1 MESRSVCISFAN
13 ILTIGKIRSMV
24 DCGENDYI
32 KKKYNQFRDLIAPDV
47 ITYGDFLEYGYRL
60 LAKSYR
66 NEYVYKN
73 QMVNR
78 IIKKHS
84 LKTSVILNEFHI
96 GNSIADL
103 IFLNG
108 TDRAFEIKTEFDSE
122 VRLLSQLSDY
132 RKAFSR
138 VYLVI
143 PQSLLS
149 RYESMLDDSI
159 GVILLTNRNSMK
171 EYKKAIPNYD
181 YLDAETMMKCL
192 RKEEYTDIIRKMSV
206 VPDTTPV
213 RFFQAC
219 LEVFRSLPIL
229 ELHSQFINVL
239 KRRKLH
245 NYEYIENEVPD
256 FLKLLSINLNPD
268 SIQCQGLNNVLTKVI
283 SV

>member
-1 MESRSVCISFAN
+1 
-13 ILTIGKIRSMV
+13 MV

-32 KKKYNQFRDLIAPDV
+32 KKKYNQFRDLIDSDV

-66 NEYVYKN
+66 NEYVFKN
-73 QMVNR
+73 QIVNR
-78 IIKKHS
+78 IIKKHG
-84 LKTSVILNEFHI
+84 LKTSVILNEFHV
-96 GNSIADL
+96 GKSIADL

-108 TDRAFEIKTEFDSE
+108 TDRAFEIKTEYDSD
-122 VRLLSQLSDY
+122 VRLFSQLSDY

-159 GVILLTNRNSMK
+159 GIILLTDRNSLK
-171 EYKKAIPNYD
+171 EYKKAIPDYD
-181 YLDAETMMKCL
+181 HLEAETMMKCL

-213 RFFQAC
+213 RFFSAC

-229 ELHSQFINVL
+229 ELHSQFIDTL
-239 KRRKLH
+239 KKRKLH
-245 NYEYIENEVPD
+245 DYAYIENEVPD
-256 FLKLLSINLNPD
+256 FLKLLAINLDPD
-268 SIQCQGLNNVLTKVI
+268 KLQCKGLNNVLTKAI

>member
-1 MESRSVCISFAN
+1 MDSRSVCISFAN

-32 KKKYNQFRDLIAPDV
+32 KKKYNQFRDLIPPDV
-47 ITYGDFLEYGYRL
+47 ITYRDFLEYGYRL
-60 LAKSYR
+60 LANSYR

-73 QMVNR
+73 QIVNR

-84 LKTSVILNEFHI
+84 LKTSVIFNEFHI

-108 TDRAFEIKTEFDSE
+108 TDRAFEIKTEYDSE

-132 RKAFSR
+132 RKVFSR
-138 VYLVI
+138 VYIVI
-143 PQSLLS
+143 PQSFLP
-149 RYESMLDDSI
+149 RYERMLDDSTGI
-159 GVILLTNRNSMK
+159 ILLTKRNCLK

-181 YLDAETMMKCL
+181 SLDAETMMKCL
-192 RKEEYTDIIRKMSV
+192 RKEEYTDIIRKMSE

-229 ELHSQFINVL
+229 ELHTQFINVL
-239 KRRKLH
+239 KRRKLR
-245 NYEYIENEVPD
+245 NYAYIENEVPD
-256 FLKLLSINLNPD
+256 SLKLLAINLNPD

>member
-1 MESRSVCISFAN
+1 MVSRSLYISFAN

-32 KKKYNQFRDLIAPDV
+32 EKKYNQFRGLIDPSI
-47 ITYGDFLEYGYRL
+47 ITYGDFLEYGYNL
-60 LAKSYR
+60 LVKSYR

-73 QMVNR
+73 QIVNS
-78 IIKKHS
+78 IVKKHG
-84 LKTSVILNEFHI
+84 LKASVILNEFHV

-108 TDRAFEIKTEFDSE
+108 TDRAYEIKTEYDSE

-132 RKAFSR
+132 RKVFSR

-143 PQSLLS
+143 PQSFLS

-159 GVILLTNRNSMK
+159 GIILLTKRNSMK

-219 LEVFRSLPIL
+219 LEVFRSLPIM
-229 ELHSQFINVL
+229 ELHSQFINTL

-245 NYEYIENEVPD
+245 NYSYIENEVPD
-256 FLKLLSINLNPD
+256 YLKLLAINLNPD
-268 SIQCQGLNNVLTKVI
+268 NMQCQGLNNVLTKAI
-283 SV
+283 SI

>member
-1 MESRSVCISFAN
+1 MDSRSICISFAN

-24 DCGENDYI
+24 DHGENDYI
-32 KKKYNQFRDLIAPDV
+32 KKKYNQFRDLITPDI

-66 NEYVYKN
+66 NEYIYKN
-73 QMVNR
+73 QIVNR

-84 LKTSVILNEFHI
+84 LKTSVVLNEFHI

-103 IFLNG
+103 IFLNR
-108 TDRAFEIKTEFDSE
+108 TDRAFEIKTEYDSE
-122 VRLLSQLSDY
+122 VRLMSQLSDY
-132 RKAFSR
+132 RKVFSR

-143 PQSLLS
+143 SQSLLS

-159 GVILLTNRNSMK
+159 GIILLTNRNCLK

-181 YLDAETMMKCL
+181 YLNAETMMKSL

-213 RFFQAC
+213 KFYQAC

-229 ELHSQFINVL
+229 ELHSQFINTL

-245 NYEYIENEVPD
+245 NYAYIENEVPD
-256 FLKLLSINLNPD
+256 FLKLLAINLNPD

>member
-1 MESRSVCISFAN
+1 MDSRSICISFAN

-24 DCGENDYI
+24 DHGENDYI
-32 KKKYNQFRDLIAPDV
+32 KKKYNQFRDLITPDV

-60 LAKSYR
+60 MAKSYR
-66 NEYVYKN
+66 NEYIYKN
-73 QMVNR
+73 QIVNR

-108 TDRAFEIKTEFDSE
+108 TDRAFEIKTEYDSE

-132 RKAFSR
+132 RKVFSR

-159 GVILLTNRNSMK
+159 GIILLTNRNCLK

-181 YLDAETMMKCL
+181 NLDAETMMKCL

-213 RFFQAC
+213 KFFQAC

-229 ELHSQFINVL
+229 ELHSQFINTL

-245 NYEYIENEVPD
+245 NYAYIENEVPD
-256 FLKLLSINLNPD
+256 FLKLLAINLNPD

-283 SV
+283 SA

>member
-1 MESRSVCISFAN
+1 MDSRGICISFAN

-24 DCGENDYI
+24 ECGENDYI
-32 KKKYNQFRDLIAPDV
+32 KKKYNQFRGFITPEI

-60 LAKSYR
+60 MTKSYR

-73 QMVNR
+73 QIVNR

-84 LKTSVILNEFHI
+84 LKTSVILNEFHV

-108 TDRAFEIKTEFDSE
+108 TDRAFEIKTEYDSE

-132 RKAFSR
+132 RRAFSR

-149 RYESMLDDSI
+149 RYEGMLDDSI
-159 GVILLTNRNSMK
+159 GIILLTNRNSLM
-171 EYKKAIPNYD
+171 EYKKAVPEYE
-181 YLDAETMMKCL
+181 YLDAESMMKCL

-229 ELHSQFINVL
+229 ELHNQFINTL

-245 NYEYIENEVPD
+245 NYIYIEKEVPD
-256 FLKLLSINLNPD
+256 YLKLLAINLNPD
-268 SIQCQGLNNVLTKVI
+268 SMQCQGLNTVLNKAI
-283 SV
+283 SI